1 MKWIK
6 FTGSKAHLRRDKRV
20 NLKTLCGLNLL
31 YAGEIEDAKEDD
43 PKCEACM
50 RFLEEKEKK

>member
-6 FTGSKAHLRRDKRV
+6 FTGSKAHLRRDKRA
-20 NLKTLCGLNLL
+20 NLKTICGLNLL
-31 YAGEIEDAKEDD
+31 YVGEVKEAKRED

-50 RFLEEKEKK
+50 RFLEEEKK